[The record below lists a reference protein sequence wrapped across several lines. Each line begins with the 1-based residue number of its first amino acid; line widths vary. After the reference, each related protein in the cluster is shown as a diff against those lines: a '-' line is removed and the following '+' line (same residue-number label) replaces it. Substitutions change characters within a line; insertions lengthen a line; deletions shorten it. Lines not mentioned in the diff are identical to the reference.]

1 MSCELFISTQWVGS
15 LCCAIESARSSSL
28 VVILSPGLSK
38 LTSLFFTNADDLKHC
53 DRLVEL
59 LLEYDERVR
68 KAEYQFFR
76 SGIEDTLT
84 DDQVNLAAFDA
95 KLSGGGDIYYRLAAV
110 TAFVCGNSKRCHEHI
125 LAQLKMQQSGVSLIK
140 RALDEFSSSLNV
152 DGRQKKYIDYLNAL
166 I

>member
-1 MSCELFISTQWVGS
+1 M
-15 LCCAIESARSSSL
+15 
-28 VVILSPGLSK
+28 
-38 LTSLFFTNADDLKHC
+38 KHC